1 MYIYYRL
8 NTDVIKIKDKSD
20 SFKSKYPIVVL
31 DSCKMKLMQVH
42 LDLFKI

>member
-31 DSCKMKLMQVH
+31 DSCKIKLMQVY